1 MSTVTLDMS
10 RDKAETVV
18 KAAFEEMSAI
28 SKYSVDGRYV
38 VGATG
43 LRLTS
48 NGERVV
54 VELDEQDDRTDC
66 IVEGEAA
73 ISGNITASPEQ
84 FQRRCVTQIE
94 ELRKEPFERSRSI
107 VEEGSSEVQSVDKS
121 GSPMLKIFAIV
132 MLSLLLTFGIMFFSF
147 LPLL

>member
-18 KAAFEEMSAI
+18 KAALEEMTAI
-28 SKYSVDGRYV
+28 HKYAVDGRYV
-38 VGATG
+38 IGATG

-54 VELDEQDDRTDC
+54 VELDEHDGRTDC
-66 IVEGEAA
+66 IVEGEKA

-84 FQRRCVTQIE
+84 FQRRCVNQIE
-94 ELRKEPFERSRSI
+94 ELSELPFKKSYAI
-107 VEEGSSEVQSVDKS
+107 VEQGSSEVRSEEKLGSSV
-121 GSPMLKIFAIV
+121 LQIFAIV
-132 MLSLLLTFGIMFFSF
+132 ITVILLNLGLVFMIIFF
-147 LPLL
+147 

>member
-1 MSTVTLDMS
+1 MSTVTLDMP

-18 KAAFEEMSAI
+18 KAALEEMNAI
-28 SKYSVDGRYV
+28 HKYSVDGRYV
-38 VGATG
+38 IGATG

-54 VELDEQDDRTDC
+54 VELDERDGQTDC

-94 ELRKEPFERSRSI
+94 ELRELPFEKSRAI
-107 VEEGSSEVQSVDKS
+107 VDEGSSEVRSEEKLGSSV
-121 GSPMLKIFAIV
+121 LQIFAIV
-132 MLSLLLTFGIMFFSF
+132 ITVILLNIGFMFVIIF
-147 LPLL
+147 L